1 MKFNSVDSYGKK
13 CHKLELDQYY
23 TSYDDMEYCVN
34 KAWDVVK
41 ELGYGVS
48 EFLEPSAGEGIFSDY
63 LATSGLD
70 VIAIDI
76 DPKGKDIIKADFL
89 TYELEYKK
97 GRFIIGNPPYGARL
111 NLAQK
116 FYKRAIE
123 LGDYIAFILPISQLD
138 NISSMYEFDLVY
150 SEDLGNLIFSNKKK
164 VHCCLNV
171 YVRPKNGLN
180 KKKSSKLKDIEIV
193 RQDSKRYKD
202 FEFDI
207 RMCYWGDA
215 TAGKIL
221 SDDEKYSGEY
231 KIKIHNKKLKDDI
244 INILTNT
251 DWKKE
256 LNSTAMCKIEQYH
269 IINVLKKYI
278 PDIK

>member
-1 MKFNSVDSYGKK
+1 MKFNSVDAYGKK
-13 CHKLELDQYY
+13 CNKLELDQYY

-48 EFLEPSAGEGIFSDY
+48 EFLEPSAGEGVFSDY

-76 DPKGKDIIKADFL
+76 DPKGEDIIKADFL

-123 LGDYIAFILPISQLD
+123 LGDYIAFILPISQL
-138 NISSMYEFDLVY
+138 NNTSSMYEFDLVY
-150 SEDLGNLIFSNKKK
+150 SEDLGKLIFSNKKK

-171 YVRPKNGLN
+171 YIRPKGELN
-180 KKKSSKLKDIEIV
+180 KKKSNKLKDIEIV
-193 RQDSKRYKD
+193 RQDSERYAN
-202 FEFDI
+202 FEYDI

-221 SDDEKYSGEY
+221 SEGEVYSGEY
-231 KIKIHNKKLKDDI
+231 KIKIHNEKLKDDI

-256 LNSTAMCKIEQYH
+256 LNSTAMRKINQYH

-278 PDIK
+278 PNIK